1 MSLRVVKKLVEDAED
16 AADQVVDQSRCGR
29 KRCTE
34 LSDVI
39 WLGTPLC
46 DAHWQEVC
54 KADARRE
61 AAELREL
68 INEDPVYFSGLIAEE
83 R

>member
-1 MSLRVVKKLVEDAED
+1 MSLRVVEKLVDGAED
-16 AADQVVDQSRCGR
+16 AADVDQSRCGR
-29 KRCTE
+29 KRCHE
-34 LSDVI
+34 LSDVV

>member
-1 MSLRVVKKLVEDAED
+1 MSLRVVEKLVEDAED
-16 AADQVVDQSRCGR
+16 VADVGQSRCGR
-29 KRCTE
+29 KRCHE

-61 AAELREL
+61 AAERREL
-68 INEDPVYFSGLIAEE
+68 INEDPVYWGLIAEE

>member
-1 MSLRVVKKLVEDAED
+1 MSLRVVEKLVDGAED
-16 AADQVVDQSRCGR
+16 AADVDQSRCGR
-29 KRCTE
+29 KRCHE

-68 INEDPVYFSGLIAEE
+68 INEDPVYWGLIAEE